1 MKETEDKNKWKGIPY
16 LWIERINIVKNGN
29 TTKAIYRFSA
39 IFSFQWYFFYRSGK
53 KTLLQLYMEP
63 EMTPNSQRISEK

>member
-16 LWIERINIVKNGN
+16 LWIGRINIVKNGN
-29 TTKAIYRFSA
+29 TTKAIYIFNA
-39 IFSFQWYFFYRSGK
+39 IFSFQWYFFTGVE

>member
-16 LWIERINIVKNGN
+16 LWIGRINIVKNGN

-53 KTLLQLYMEP
+53 KNTPSALYGTRNDP
-63 EMTPNSQRISEK
+63 K